1 MDMSLVMAALG
12 AQTGALQMKVAATVM
27 KSNMDAEKS
36 SVLTL
41 LGAAGQSASPLANVA
56 AGIGGNLDISA

>member
-1 MDMSLVMAALG
+1 MAALG
-12 AQTGALQMKVAATVM
+12 AQTGALQMKVAATLM

-41 LGAAGQSASPLANVA
+41 LGAGGQSASSLANVA
-56 AGIGGNLDISA
+56 AGIGGNVNITA